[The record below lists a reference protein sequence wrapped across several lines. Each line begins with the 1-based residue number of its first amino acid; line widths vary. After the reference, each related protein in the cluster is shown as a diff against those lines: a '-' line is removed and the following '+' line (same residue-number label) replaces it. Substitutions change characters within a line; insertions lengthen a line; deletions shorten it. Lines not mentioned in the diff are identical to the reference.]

1 MGDWTAEQQAII
13 EEPLC
18 STVVIAAPGS
28 GKTSVLTERIVHVVR
43 RDKIAPNRILAVTFT
58 RQAAEHMRRKLASHP
73 ALSFRS
79 TESLRIGTFHAQIFR
94 AMLEVR
100 PDIPVLLNTRE
111 QSAYMASA
119 LARVVGAAEGISRWA
134 VTELLTEYSWLV
146 GRGQVP
152 LSRKLQ
158 RIFRIYARLKKKHNR
173 WDYDDILLAAANAID
188 QGTRLPFFERLQYL
202 LVDEFQDTNAVQ
214 WVLVEGIHQRYHLP
228 VFVVGDDDQSVYGFR
243 GASPDFLQRAS
254 TSLQGARQMLL
265 TRNFR
270 SDQSIVH
277 HAEQLILHVRRRID
291 KPLRA
296 VSSAPGLVRMV
307 EVEDEQKEA
316 HLVTLLILQLL
327 EARPAKT
334 IGVLAR
340 TRRQLTQAWSL
351 LQLAAQTSD
360 HNQGAML
367 DRGHRPPGALP
378 VQFRTFHDSKGKE
391 WDVVILLDLIAT
403 SIGRPH
409 TNVQETSSRKTNCS
423 RSADFANDVNF
434 ADELADDERR
444 LLYVA
449 MTRARSALIGF
460 VPARFGG
467 RRVRMTPFLTEA
479 QLEPTPLNFARL
491 MTDVFDSLSMHENR
505 ESRFSVDDTL
515 KT

>member
-43 RDKIAPNRILAVTFT
+43 RDNIAPNRILAVTFT
-58 RQAAEHMRRKLASHP
+58 RQAAAHMRRKLALHP

-111 QSAYMASA
+111 QFAYMASA
-119 LARVVGAAEGISRWA
+119 FARVVGAAEGISRWA
-134 VTELLTEYSWLV
+134 VTELLTEYSWLL
-146 GRGQVP
+146 GRGQVSP
-152 LSRKLQ
+152 SRRLK
-158 RIFRIYARLKKKHNR
+158 RIFHTYARLKKKHNR

-188 QGTRLPFFERLQYL
+188 QGTRLPFFERLEYL
-202 LVDEFQDTNAVQ
+202 LVDEFQDTNTVQ
-214 WVLVEGIHQRYHLP
+214 WVLVEGIHRRYHLP

-270 SDQSIVH
+270 SDQRIVH
-277 HAEQLILHVRRRID
+277 HAEQLILHVRQRID
-291 KPLRA
+291 KPLHA
-296 VSSAPGLVRMV
+296 VSSVPGFVRIV

-316 HLVTLLILQLL
+316 HLVTLLISQLL
-327 EARPAKT
+327 KACPEKS

-340 TRRQLTQAWSL
+340 TRRQLTQVWSL
-351 LQLAAQTSD
+351 LQLEAQTFDHKGAIADSD
-360 HNQGAML
+360 HRGASL
-367 DRGHRPPGALP
+367 

-391 WDVVILLDLIAT
+391 WDVVILLDLVGT
-403 SIGRPH
+403 SVTCPH
-409 TNVQETSSRKTNCS
+409 IRVQETLSRRTNRS
-423 RSADFANDVNF
+423 GSADFANDVNF
-434 ADELADDERR
+434 VDELADDERR

-449 MTRARSALIGF
+449 MTRAKSALIGF
-460 VPARFGG
+460 VPTRLGG

-479 QLEPTPLNFARL
+479 QLELVPVDLARL
-491 MTDVFDSLSMHENR
+491 TADVFDSLLVHEDGER
-505 ESRFSVDDTL
+505 GS
-515 KT
+515 